1 MTADPADWPD
11 PARPGY
17 PLHPERDGEEW
28 RPVVGYEGLY
38 EVSNLGRVRC
48 SAAGRGRVAG
58 RVLKQSPRNDKGYL
72 RVNLWNATQRNH
84 FVHHL
89 VAEAFIGLRPDG
101 HLVLHTNGNGNATDN
116 RAENLRYG
124 SHADNSADAKLHG
137 TFRPGRVAGED
148 HGAAKLT
155 AEIVRHLRAV
165 SAPNYAALAQQYGVN
180 EGAIRQAIKGRTWK
194 NV

>member
-1 MTADPADWPD
+1 MSAWDG
-11 PARPGY
+11 RP
-17 PLHPERDGEEW
+17 LNPERDGEEW

-38 EVSNLGRVRC
+38 EVSIFGRVRC
-48 SAAGRGRVAG
+48 SAVGRGRVVG
-58 RVLKQSPRNDKGYL
+58 RVLRQSPRNNKGYL

-84 FVHHL
+84 FVHHI
-89 VAEAFIGLRPDG
+89 VAEAFVGPRPDG
-101 HLVLHTNGNGNATDN
+101 QLVLHTNGSATDN

-124 SHADNSADAKLHG
+124 SHADNSADAKRHG
-137 TFRPGRVAGED
+137 TFRPGHVTGDA

-155 AEIVRHLRAV
+155 AEIVRNLRAIID
-165 SAPNYAALAQQYGVN
+165 PNYAALAREYGVD